1 MPELAL
7 LALPVALGVA
17 IAAVVVIVLRR
28 SGVVADEHRSAVTAR
43 ASVIGLADRAA
54 IALEAV
60 AGRVDQVRRGAI
72 EAGAIGDELATATGT
87 LGAMI
92 EDGRDLALP
101 TGIEPARAA
110 IVAELERA
118 VRAIG
123 MVEHGRAIQAAARGR
138 GREVEAQTA
147 VKRGYLNLL
156 HARESILAQRA
167 WADRWLSDA
176 ELRARR
182 RSVGG

>member
-1 MPELAL
+1 MPELVL

-43 ASVIGLADRAA
+43 SAVVGLADRAA
-54 IALEAV
+54 VALEAV
-60 AGRVDQVRRGAI
+60 AARVDQMRRGAL
-72 EAGAIGDELATATGT
+72 EAGAIGDDLATATAT
-87 LGAMI
+87 LEI
-92 EDGRDLALP
+92 LVDDGRDLALP
-101 TGIEPARAA
+101 SGIEPARAA
-110 IVAELERA
+110 ILAELDRA

-138 GREVEAQTA
+138 GREIEAQTA

-156 HARESILAQRA
+156 HARESILAQRT
-167 WADRWLSDA
+167 WADRWRSDA

-182 RSVGG
+182 QAAGG